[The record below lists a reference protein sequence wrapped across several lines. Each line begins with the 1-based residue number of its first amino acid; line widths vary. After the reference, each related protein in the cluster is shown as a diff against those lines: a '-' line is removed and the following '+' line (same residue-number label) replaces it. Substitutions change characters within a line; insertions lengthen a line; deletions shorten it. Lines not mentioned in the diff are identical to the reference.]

1 MTENYEKSDGTP
13 CTLEWLV
20 RNEPEWAASR
30 IRVGAAAISERDAA
44 LAEVERLKVFETAV
58 VAYAISVFE
67 FETAEIG
74 QDGDQ
79 RMEMDAAERA
89 LLALVPKD
97 PTP

>member
-1 MTENYEKSDGTP
+1 MNNYKSKIADATFGAMVAGLHAEN
-13 CTLEWLV
+13 V
-20 RNEPEWAASR
+20 ASSGDVER
-30 IRVGAAAISERDAA
+30 LTRERDAA

>member
-1 MTENYEKSDGTP
+1 MSE
-13 CTLEWLV
+13 
-20 RNEPEWAASR
+20 R
-30 IRVGAAAISERDAA
+30 IEQAAIRETIAA
-44 LAEVERLKVFETAV
+44 LKEVERLKVFETAV